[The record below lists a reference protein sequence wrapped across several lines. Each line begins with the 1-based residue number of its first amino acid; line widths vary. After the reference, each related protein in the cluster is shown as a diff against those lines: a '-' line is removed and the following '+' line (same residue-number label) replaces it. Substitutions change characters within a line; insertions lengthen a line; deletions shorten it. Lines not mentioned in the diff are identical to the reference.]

1 MNRILSCLKFLFFRC
16 PKLVW
21 ALFTKKKY
29 LDKNETYYAELKQKG
44 KLGIALDQLRHIF
57 KWHQLEQYYFL
68 YGFDVKSYKSQKEYL
83 DYSYFKKRRDYLNN
97 HPNKYEIYSYT
108 GILRDKFYFSIF
120 MEKLGFRIPKTIGL
134 VTSDMVI
141 FGKNNEIQSLETML
155 SEPGKY
161 ICKPLDGIGGIGIFL
176 IEKLQSGELLVDG
189 VKASYK
195 DLQAKFS
202 NARYFVQER
211 IDKQHEKM
219 SALYPKSINTLR
231 ITTVRDRKDNEIKLM
246 GSMLLMGA
254 GGSIVSNWH
263 YGGVII
269 NVKNDGSLDKYGFS
283 LKKKKILSHPD
294 TGVVFESFK
303 VPYYDEAVKESIRC
317 HKMFYGV
324 HSVGWDF
331 AILPDGVMFIEGNDN
346 WGMAAHQMVS
356 GGLKDKFDKYFK

>member
-1 MNRILSCLKFLFFRC
+1 
-16 PKLVW
+16 
-21 ALFTKKKY
+21 
-29 LDKNETYYAELKQKG
+29 
-44 KLGIALDQLRHIF
+44 
-57 KWHQLEQYYFL
+57 
-68 YGFDVKSYKSQKEYL
+68 
-83 DYSYFKKRRDYLNN
+83 
-97 HPNKYEIYSYT
+97 
-108 GILRDKFYFSIF
+108 
-120 MEKLGFRIPKTIGL
+120 
-134 VTSDMVI
+134 
-141 FGKNNEIQSLETML
+141 ML